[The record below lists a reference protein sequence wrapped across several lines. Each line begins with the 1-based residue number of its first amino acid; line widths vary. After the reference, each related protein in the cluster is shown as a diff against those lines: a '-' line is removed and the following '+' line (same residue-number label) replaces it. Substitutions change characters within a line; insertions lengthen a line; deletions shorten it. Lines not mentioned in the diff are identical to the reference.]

1 MSDKA
6 ALKDVC
12 KSKVAMHVTRS
23 STSKVNK
30 NQPTWLSHRLKGMTK
45 NLIAYAI
52 LFFLSQSLKSLKSL
66 EFLNYP
72 QTAPQIGNSSTISDK
87 R

>member
-52 LFFLSQSLKSLKSL
+52 LFFLSQSLKSL